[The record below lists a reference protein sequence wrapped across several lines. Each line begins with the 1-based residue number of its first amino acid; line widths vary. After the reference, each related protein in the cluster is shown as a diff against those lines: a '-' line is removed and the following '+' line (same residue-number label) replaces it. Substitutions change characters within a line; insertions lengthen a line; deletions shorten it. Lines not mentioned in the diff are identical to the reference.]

1 MLEGRMINVELTA
14 GGGGKGEN
22 RLEKLRK
29 RNQELLGQR
38 VSFRLSHK
46 IMVLTFRLQIKKADR
61 KDKRDGSLPSRPNKP
76 QRYSATSG
84 IEQTSAE
91 KKRTWTVGD
100 AAEDEVH
107 RGGQKHKRVRGSR
120 KPKTRDWG
128 TGVNAIPVG

>member
-1 MLEGRMINVELTA
+1 MINVELTA

-22 RLEKLRK
+22 RLEKLKK

-38 VSFRLSHK
+38 ASFHLSHR
-46 IMVLTFRLQIKKADR
+46 IMLLTFNLQTKKADR
-61 KDKRDGSLPSRPNKP
+61 KNKKDGSLPSRPDKP

-84 IEQTSAE
+84 IEQTVPE

-100 AAEDEVH
+100 TAEDEVH
-107 RGGQKHKRVRGSR
+107 RGGQRHKKVRGSR
-120 KPKTRDWG
+120 KSKSRDWG